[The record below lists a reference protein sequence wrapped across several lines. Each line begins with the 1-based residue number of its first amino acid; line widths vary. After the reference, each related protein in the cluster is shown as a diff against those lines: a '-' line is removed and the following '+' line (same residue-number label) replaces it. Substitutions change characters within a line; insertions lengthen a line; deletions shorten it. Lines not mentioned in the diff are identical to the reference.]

1 MDNEANNHS
10 FSGCFYI
17 FAALRQFMGT
27 AEGGERG

>member
-17 FAALRQFMGT
+17 VAALREFMG
-27 AEGGERG
+27 AADNGG